1 MPRIIFVLFA
11 KRRLFL
17 PKSEQLNKSTKIILN
32 YVLGGALCVWLTFA
46 IYQQILHQ
54 QNLPAAWTHMRTTV
68 MEKGWLLMLLVVV
81 MMFLNWGLE
90 ARKWQLLVQPLE
102 EVPFRRAFGAIL
114 SGVSLSVN
122 TPNRIGEYGG
132 RILYLRNKNKLKAI
146 AATIVGSFSQ
156 LIITIVFGLIG
167 FIYYINQYEMT
178 RGGNFDPAVREKL
191 LLAFLLV
198 ICTLVLILY
207 FRLQIIVTLFEK
219 IPWLRKVKVFIQII
233 ARYSPTE
240 LRKLLLLSA
249 LRYTVFSAQYLILL
263 YALGV
268 SFVWWQG
275 FFMINVIYLVMA
287 VLPTIAIAE
296 IGLRGSVS
304 MHFLGLLS
312 TNAAGILAAT
322 VAIWLIN
329 LVLPAVMGSLLLL
342 GVKIF
347 KTNSD

>member
-1 MPRIIFVLFA
+1 
-11 KRRLFL
+11 L
-17 PKSEQLNKSTKIILN
+17 PSGDYFCQNLKQLNKSTKIILN

-54 QNLPAAWTHMRTTV
+54 QNLPAAWQHMKTMV
-68 MEKGWLLMLLVVV
+68 MERGWLLMIVVVV
-81 MMFLNWGLE
+81 MMFVNWGLE

-156 LIITIVFGLIG
+156 LIATIVFGMIG

-178 RGGNFDPAVREKL
+178 RGGYFEPETRGKIL
-191 LLAFLLV
+191 LGFLLI
-198 ICTLVLILY
+198 ICTLGLILY
-207 FRLQIIVTLFEK
+207 FRLGIIVGIFEK

-233 ARYSPTE
+233 ARYSPAE

-249 LRYTVFSAQYLILL
+249 VRYMVFSAQYLILL

-268 SFVWWQG
+268 TFVWWQG

-312 TNAAGILAAT
+312 GNAAGILAAT

-347 KTNSD
+347 KDK

>member
-1 MPRIIFVLFA
+1 M
-11 KRRLFL
+11 
-17 PKSEQLNKSTKIILN
+17 
-32 YVLGGALCVWLTFA
+32 LGSALCVWLTFA

-54 QNLPAAWTHMRTTV
+54 QNLPAAWEHMKLMILER
-68 MEKGWLLMLLVVV
+68 GWALLLLVVV

-102 EVPFRRAFGAIL
+102 EVPFKRAFGAIL

-122 TPNRIGEYGG
+122 TPNRMGEYGG

-156 LIITIVFGLIG
+156 LIITIVFGMIG
-167 FIYYINQYEMT
+167 FIYYINQYDMT
-178 RGGNFDPAVREKL
+178 RGAGYFEPGVREKL
-191 LLAFLLV
+191 LLAFLLI
-198 ICTLVLILY
+198 ICSLVLILY
-207 FRLQIIVTLFEK
+207 FRLQIIVTLFERV
-219 IPWLRKVKVFIQII
+219 PWLRKVKVFIQII
-233 ARYSPTE
+233 ARYSPAE
-240 LRKLLLLSA
+240 LRRLLLLSA
-249 LRYTVFSAQYLILL
+249 LRYIVFSAQYLILL

-329 LVLPAVMGSLLLL
+329 LVLPAVMGSVLLL

-347 KTNSD
+347 KDK